1 MIKHG
6 DNIMNKTEFIKY
18 CQQAGYASTQTATS
32 YANRTNKTKYDS
44 SDFEEVSRIGQITH
58 QSPMA
63 TGFILNGR
71 KSNSASFR
79 S

>member
-18 CQQAGYASTQTATS
+18 CHLAGYASIQTATS
-32 YANRTNKTKYDS
+32 YTDSNNKNQYDS

-58 QSPMA
+58 HSPMA
-63 TGFILNGR
+63 TGFIPNGR